1 MNPKLPIHPSPSVLY
16 AHNSVFFLR
25 MRLSVKEERTA
36 NF

>member
-1 MNPKLPIHPSPSVLY
+1 MNPKLPIHPSPSVY

-25 MRLSVKEERTA
+25 MKLSVKEERTA